1 MPQDDLPSEGLF
13 ESLRKL
19 GCTGLTVLQNRLE
32 LFGVEVDLQKA
43 RLLRKLVLGAITVLL
58 ANTALLVATATIVVL
73 VGEDARI
80 AVLVGL
86 SLVYTGAAV
95 GMFLFL
101 RKEIRSAPPPFN
113 GTVSELKKDRDWLNS
128 QK

>member
-1 MPQDDLPSEGLF
+1 MPQDDLPSEGVF
-13 ESLRKL
+13 GSLRRL
-19 GCTGLTVLQNRLE
+19 CVTGLTVLQNRLE
-32 LFGVEVDLQKA
+32 LFGVEVDEQRV
-43 RLLRKLVLGAITVLL
+43 RLLRILFLGAIAVLL
-58 ANTALLVATATIVVL
+58 ANTALLVVTATVIVL
-73 VGEDARI
+73 AGEDARI

-86 SLVYTGAAV
+86 SLLYSGAAG

-113 GTVSELKKDRDWLNS
+113 GTVSELKKDCEWLDR